1 MEGPKGA
8 VPFSLTGK
16 SGQSPVR
23 TAANVA
29 GGEGERRL
37 PASLAAEDAVGLIKD
52 LNSEDDARAEAA
64 EAELIG
70 RGFTEAQIELARK
83 LYDPDAAVRKKLV
96 RELPGLQGVDTVP
109 WLLELCRDAQSEV
122 RLAAIALLATS
133 SDPAVLDEVE
143 RIAGRDDDSGIRRIA
158 ERIGQQ
164 RGARR

>member
-1 MEGPKGA
+1 M
-8 VPFSLTGK
+8 TGK

-37 PASLAAEDAVGLIKD
+37 PASLAAEDAVELIRG
-52 LNSEDDARAEAA
+52 LNSENDARAEAA

-70 RGFTEAQIELARK
+70 RGFTEAQLELARK

-96 RELPGLQGVDTVP
+96 QELPGLQGVDTVP
-109 WLLELCRDAQSEV
+109 WLMELCRDADAEV
-122 RLAAIALLATS
+122 RLGAIALLATS

-143 RIAGRDDDSGIRRIA
+143 RIAGRDVDSGIRRIA
-158 ERIGQQ
+158 DRIGQQ
-164 RGARR
+164 RNTRW